1 MTNTMGIGR
10 WAALVCILLAWSGCG
25 PTAQDHLDIAT
36 TTSLQNSGLFDAILP
51 HFQPATVRVHA
62 VGSGLALKML
72 ADGTVDLVIS
82 HAPDTEK
89 RYLSTHPDWTYR
101 KIAFN
106 HFLLIGP
113 AEDPARVRSSADVV
127 EAFRRIA
134 ASSASFVSRGDQ
146 SGTDE
151 REQMLWKQAG
161 GSLRSTRRF
170 ISGASMA
177 VTLRQA
183 DERDAYT
190 LSDESTFWQLEG
202 RLKTVV
208 LFARD
213 PRLVNSYA
221 VVFLARAPLASRF
234 ADWLAQ
240 GDGRRRL
247 AAYRIQGR
255 AAFAAWPS
263 ACGSETP
270 DARLCDSG
278 GR

>member
-25 PTAQDHLDIAT
+25 PTAKDHLDIAT
-36 TTSLQNSGLFDAILP
+36 TTSVQNSGLLDAILP
-51 HFQPATVRVHA
+51 HLQPATVRVHA

-161 GSLRSTRRF
+161 GSLPAARRF

-213 PRLVNSYA
+213 PRLSNSYA
-221 VVFLARAPLASRF
+221 VVFLPRAPLALRF
-234 ADWLAQ
+234 ADWLTQ
-240 GDGRRRL
+240 GDGRQRL

-255 AAFAAWPS
+255 AAFTVWPPGCES
-263 ACGSETP
+263 GIP
-270 DARLCDSG
+270 DMAPCDG
-278 GR
+278 FGK